1 MISRIRAIFF
11 PFFNVLLN
19 GFNFFFHIA
28 ASWYLT
34 GVAYGQANAL
44 LALFA
49 LLSVLG
55 LSIQLLTAKVVS
67 KEDRTLSLK
76 QLPLGSLL
84 IKTPIILSLA
94 SCIILLM
101 LLPVLRSIL
110 GVDTGSLLLLYI
122 LVFLHTIVSMT
133 RGDMQGKERM
143 LALNINYYIEVLG
156 KLTVFFILA
165 ASGFTLKAVLIGS
178 CAGMLLSLI
187 HGWLFSIRQYS
198 NSFTTQP
205 TNQLSGIW
213 KSLGQD
219 FTDSLIT
226 NLFVL
231 FFISIDMIVVQ
242 HYFPAQSSG
251 YAIALKYSQ
260 LVYYVSYSLIA
271 AFIPK
276 LGANGANKKGLRQLI
291 GIYSGLMFCAAI
303 CVYIGTTFIFPIS
316 IPVLFGA
323 TYQSA
328 EQYLVLGGWVYWLF
342 SIVLFFVHVH
352 VLIGRRKF
360 MWGMLAGA
368 ILLLISFGSWHTS
381 PQSFLY
387 AELCLYSVLA
397 IYFIID
403 AWMYLYPRQTI
414 RSNSVQSHD
423 PTILN

>member
-1 MISRIRAIFF
+1 MLF

-34 GVAYGQANAL
+34 GAAYGQANAL

-67 KEDRTLSLK
+67 KEDRTLPLRY
-76 QLPLGSLL
+76 LPLGSLL
-84 IKTPIILSLA
+84 IRTPMVLGLT

-101 LLPVLRSIL
+101 LLPVLRSVL
-110 GVDTGSLLLLYI
+110 GVDSGSLMLLYI

-143 LALNINYYIEVLG
+143 LVLNINYYIEVLG

-165 ASGFTLKAVLIGS
+165 AFGLKLEAVLIGS

-187 HGWLFSIRQYS
+187 HGWLFSIRRHEQS
-198 NSFTTQP
+198 AKEIEHAP
-205 TNQLSGIW
+205 LSGVW

-219 FTDSLIT
+219 FTDSLMT

-231 FFISIDMIVVQ
+231 FFISIDMIFVQ

-251 YAIALKYSQ
+251 YAISLKYSQ

-276 LGANGANKKGLRQLI
+276 LGANGDNKQGLRKLI
-291 GIYSGLMFCAAI
+291 GIYGGLMACAAV
-303 CVYIGTTFIFPIS
+303 CVYIGTDFLFPMS
-316 IPVLFGA
+316 IPLLFGA
-323 TYQSA
+323 EYQSA

-352 VLIGRRKF
+352 VLVGRRKF

-368 ILLLISFGSWHTS
+368 IALLASFGYWHQS
-381 PQSFLY
+381 PQDFLH
-387 AELCLYSVLA
+387 AELWLYSILS
-397 IYFIID
+397 IYFVID
-403 AWMYLYPRQTI
+403 AWFYLYPRQTI
-414 RSNSVQSHD
+414 QAKHRQQHD
-423 PTILN
+423 PTILH

>member
-1 MISRIRAIFF
+1 MLF
-11 PFFNVLLN
+11 PFFNVMLN

-34 GVAYGQANAL
+34 GTAYGQANAL

-84 IKTPIILSLA
+84 IKTPIMLSFT

-101 LLPVLRSIL
+101 LLPVLRSVL
-110 GVDTGSLLLLYI
+110 GVDSGSLLLLYI

-156 KLTVFFILA
+156 KLIVFFILA
-165 ASGFTLKAVLIGS
+165 ALGFTLAAVLIGS
-178 CAGMLLSLI
+178 CAGMLFALI
-187 HGWLFSIRQYS
+187 HGWIYSVRQNTAPAVTAG
-198 NSFTTQP
+198 NSK
-205 TNQLSGIW
+205 LSGIW

-219 FTDSLIT
+219 FTDSLMT

-231 FFISIDMIVVQ
+231 FFISIDMIFVQ
-242 HYFPAQSSG
+242 HYFPVQSSG

-276 LGANGANKKGLRQLI
+276 LGANGDNKQGLRKLI
-291 GIYSGLMFCAAI
+291 GIYSVLMICAAI
-303 CVYIGTTFIFPIS
+303 GVYIGTTFIFPLS
-316 IPVLFGA
+316 IPLLFGEA
-323 TYQSA
+323 YQSA

-368 ILLLISFGSWHTS
+368 AALLISFGWWHQS
-381 PQSFLY
+381 PQDFLR
-387 AELCLYSVLA
+387 AELWLYSILS

-403 AWMYLYPRQTI
+403 AWFYLYSKQTLPAQHRQ
-414 RSNSVQSHD
+414 QHD